1 MLGRMVLPEV
11 ELETALDDGTRVA
24 FRPIRPDDKERLS
37 QGLRAL
43 SPESRY
49 RRFFRDID
57 HFTPAQLRY
66 LTEVDFR
73 DHFAWIGVLP
83 DQPGSPGVGV
93 GRWVRLEDDPEAA
106 EAAVTVIDTFHG
118 KGIGR
123 TLLWLM
129 ARSAIERDVRAFRAW
144 TLGTNAPMLELLRE
158 FGAVPGEWDSG
169 VLELRVPLPQSIED
183 LELTPAPL
191 ILKAT
196 ARGELDVAVQE
207 PDLDRTIF
215 G

>member
-1 MLGRMVLPEV
+1 MPMPEPAA
-11 ELETALDDGTRVA
+11 LETTLDDDTRIT
-24 FRPIRPDDKERLS
+24 FRPIRADDKGRLS
-37 QGLRAL
+37 DGLRAL

-73 DHFAWIGVLP
+73 DHFAWIGVLT
-83 DQPGSPGVGV
+83 DRPGSPGVGV
-93 GRWVRLEDDPEAA
+93 GRWVRLEDDPGTA
-106 EAAVTVIDTFHG
+106 EAAVTVVDTYHG
-118 KGIGR
+118 RGIGR

-129 ARSAIERDVRAFRAW
+129 ARSAIERGINAFRAW

-169 VLELRVPLPQSIED
+169 VLELRVPLPESIEH

-207 PDLDRTIF
+207 SDLDRTIF